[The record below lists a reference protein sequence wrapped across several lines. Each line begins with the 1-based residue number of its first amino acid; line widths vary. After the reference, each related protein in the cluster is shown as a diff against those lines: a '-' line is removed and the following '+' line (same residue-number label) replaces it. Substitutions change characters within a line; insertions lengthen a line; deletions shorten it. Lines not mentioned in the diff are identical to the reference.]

1 MLKELCCTAMLL
13 TAGANLYA
21 QEPQSIEKSQTI
33 VYINGAKYYVH
44 NVRHGETLYSLA
56 KTYGVA
62 EQVIAA
68 ENPQLAQGLKADQSL
83 KIPVVETGVVVQEQ
97 LSPKKLKKTFDQH
110 TVQKGETLYGI
121 SRRYAIS
128 VETIMEDNPGLDPIH
143 LKPGSVILIRKKAV
157 GKTDEAENTAA
168 WEQYKDRLNL
178 VAEEGYM
185 YHIVAPGETMYAL
198 SRRFGT
204 TVENLERLNGISA
217 QELRSGSML
226 KVPRRCKVRD
236 RAGAGRAIR
245 TARANGE
252 RYLDDGRTPGERGG
266 FSGIEQ
272 RRAAS
277 CGAVAADDRWR
288 QTESELSRFL
298 PGISPGA

>member
-121 SRRYAIS
+121 SKRYAIS

-157 GKTDEAENTAA
+157 GKTEVALCIGRRHTTLVHPEETDVIPVNLILILIYPEG
-168 WEQYKDRLNL
+168 KHMLRRL
-178 VAEEGYM
+178 
-185 YHIVAPGETMYAL
+185 P
-198 SRRFGT
+198 SR
-204 TVENLERLNGISA
+204 ER
-217 QELRSGSML
+217 
-226 KVPRRCKVRD
+226 
-236 RAGAGRAIR
+236 
-245 TARANGE
+245 
-252 RYLDDGRTPGERGG
+252 
-266 FSGIEQ
+266 
-272 RRAAS
+272 
-277 CGAVAADDRWR
+277 
-288 QTESELSRFL
+288 
-298 PGISPGA
+298 

>member
-1 MLKELCCTAMLL
+1 MYRDVADGRGEPLCP
-13 TAGANLYA
+13 GAA
-21 QEPQSIEKSQTI
+21 
-33 VYINGAKYYVH
+33 VYREIAESDVYKRQAKYYVH

-143 LKPGSVILIRKKAV
+143 LKPGSVILI
-157 GKTDEAENTAA
+157 
-168 WEQYKDRLNL
+168 LSL
-178 VAEEGYM
+178 I
-185 YHIVAPGETMYAL
+185 HI
-198 SRRFGT
+198 
-204 TVENLERLNGISA
+204 
-217 QELRSGSML
+217 
-226 KVPRRCKVRD
+226 
-236 RAGAGRAIR
+236 
-245 TARANGE
+245 
-252 RYLDDGRTPGERGG
+252 
-266 FSGIEQ
+266 
-272 RRAAS
+272 
-277 CGAVAADDRWR
+277 
-288 QTESELSRFL
+288 
-298 PGISPGA
+298 

>member
-217 QELRSGSML
+217 QDLRSGSML
-226 KVPRRCKVRD
+226 KVPGDAKS
-236 RAGAGRAIR
+236 ATEPAPE
-245 TARANGE
+245 E
-252 RYLDDGRTPGERGG
+252 R
-266 FSGIEQ
+266 F
-272 RRAAS
+272 
-277 CGAVAADDRWR
+277 
-288 QTESELSRFL
+288 
-298 PGISPGA
+298 

>member
-121 SRRYAIS
+121 SKRYAIS

-157 GKTDEAENTAA
+157 GN
-168 WEQYKDRLNL
+168 R
-178 VAEEGYM
+178 
-185 YHIVAPGETMYAL
+185 
-198 SRRFGT
+198 
-204 TVENLERLNGISA
+204 
-217 QELRSGSML
+217 RSGKHGGL
-226 KVPRRCKVRD
+226 
-236 RAGAGRAIR
+236 GAVQGSP
-245 TARANGE
+245 E
-252 RYLDDGRTPGERGG
+252 PGCRGG
-266 FSGIEQ
+266 LYVPH
-272 RRAAS
+272 RRS
-277 CGAVAADDRWR
+277 RGDDVRAVPSLRYD
-288 QTESELSRFL
+288 
-298 PGISPGA
+298 G

>member
-62 EQVIAA
+62 EH
-68 ENPQLAQGLKADQSL
+68 PQLAQGLKADQSL

-121 SRRYAIS
+121 SKRYAIS

-143 LKPGSVILIRKKAV
+143 LKPGSVILIRK
-157 GKTDEAENTAA
+157 
-168 WEQYKDRLNL
+168 
-178 VAEEGYM
+178 
-185 YHIVAPGETMYAL
+185 
-198 SRRFGT
+198 
-204 TVENLERLNGISA
+204 
-217 QELRSGSML
+217 RSGKHGGL
-226 KVPRRCKVRD
+226 
-236 RAGAGRAIR
+236 GAVQGSP
-245 TARANGE
+245 E
-252 RYLDDGRTPGERGG
+252 PGCRGG
-266 FSGIEQ
+266 LYVPH
-272 RRAAS
+272 RRS
-277 CGAVAADDRWR
+277 RGDDVRAVPSLRYD
-288 QTESELSRFL
+288 
-298 PGISPGA
+298 G

>member
-121 SRRYAIS
+121 SKRYAIS

-157 GKTDEAENTAA
+157 GKTEVALCIGRRHTT
-168 WEQYKDRLNL
+168 L
-178 VAEEGYM
+178 VHPVKIKA
-185 YHIVAPGETMYAL
+185 
-198 SRRFGT
+198 R
-204 TVENLERLNGISA
+204 
-217 QELRSGSML
+217 
-226 KVPRRCKVRD
+226 PRRVCRKLTFPHLKQYR
-236 RAGAGRAIR
+236 RGRSSGKGNGKR
-245 TARANGE
+245 TFG
-252 RYLDDGRTPGERGG
+252 L
-266 FSGIEQ
+266 
-272 RRAAS
+272 
-277 CGAVAADDRWR
+277 
-288 QTESELSRFL
+288 FL
-298 PGISPGA
+298 HCLQYMSNEGL